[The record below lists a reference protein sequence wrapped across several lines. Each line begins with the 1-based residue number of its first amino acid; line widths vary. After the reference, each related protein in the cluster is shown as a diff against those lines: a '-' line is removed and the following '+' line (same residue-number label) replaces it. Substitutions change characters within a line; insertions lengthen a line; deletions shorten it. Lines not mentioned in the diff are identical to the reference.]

1 MKSII
6 ACTDFSDSSKN
17 AVFFAAS
24 LATDLNYHLNIVST
38 YLMPISTSYDVSI
51 SSITS
56 KDLEDSIEAS
66 LKNLKQELSL
76 KFPNLQSSYLM
87 YYGNTEDVIEEK
99 IQELNGEIV
108 VTGLS
113 GKGAVESFLMGSTT
127 KALINIGKFPVMA
140 VPPNVVYLKPSKIG
154 LGINTEQST
163 DLKEL
168 FFLGKLLNDLK
179 SKLMIV
185 SVVKNME
192 DLNASNAATGLEI
205 NRIMYNV
212 EHTFHFPKNENPV
225 EALYKFCKEFS
236 LDWLVLL
243 PHHHSILER
252 IFSTS
257 TTQQVLQEVKIP
269 VLCIPDN

>member
-1 MKSII
+1 MKTII

-24 LATDLNYHLNIVST
+24 LAVDLNYGLNVIST

-56 KDLEDSIEAS
+56 KDLEDSIE
-66 LKNLKQELSL
+66 LSL
-76 KFPNLQSSYLM
+76 DKLKEELVAKFPQLKTNYLM
-87 YYGNTEDVIEEK
+87 FYGNTEDVIEEK
-99 IQELNGEIV
+99 IEELNGELVI
-108 VTGLS
+108 TGLS

-140 VPPNVVYLKPSKIG
+140 IPPNVNYSKPSKIA
-154 LGINTEQST
+154 LGVST
-163 DLKEL
+163 QQASDLREL
-168 FFLGKLLNDLK
+168 FFLGKLINELS

-185 SVVKNME
+185 SVVKNLE
-192 DLNASNAATGLEI
+192 ELNTSNAITGLEV

-212 EHTFHFPKNENPV
+212 DHTFHFPENENPV
-225 EALYKFCKEFS
+225 EELSKFCKEFS
-236 LDWLVLL
+236 VDWLVLL

-252 IFSTS
+252 VFSKS
-257 TTQQVLQEVKIP
+257 TTQKVLENVKIP